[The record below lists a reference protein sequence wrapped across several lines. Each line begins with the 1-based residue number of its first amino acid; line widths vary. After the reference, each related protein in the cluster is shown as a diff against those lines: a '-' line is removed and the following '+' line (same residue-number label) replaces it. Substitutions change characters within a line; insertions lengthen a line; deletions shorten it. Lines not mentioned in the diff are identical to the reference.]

1 MESIEKDTV
10 CYLDGSRR
18 IRSDDLANLRHVNIS
33 PMGHSSSKEIQRQ
46 YFGQLDD
53 ESLLK
58 RVQDKYWPDFLIYG
72 YSLSP
77 FLGMISK

>member
-18 IRSDDLANLRHVNIS
+18 IRSEDLANLRHVNIS
-33 PMGHSSSKEIQRQ
+33 PMGHSSGKEIQEQ
-46 YFGQLDD
+46 YFGQL
-53 ESLLK
+53 EETLLK

-72 YSLSP
+72 YDLTPFVSL
-77 FLGMISK
+77 IRK